1 MLWIEINLIFSHNFF
16 ILMEYHSD
24 IKDANFPTDAEGR
37 TYHLDVKKGEIAPR
51 IITCGDFERLFSIIK
66 TPGFELKFIH

>member
-1 MLWIEINLIFSHNFF
+1 
-16 ILMEYHSD
+16 MEYHSD